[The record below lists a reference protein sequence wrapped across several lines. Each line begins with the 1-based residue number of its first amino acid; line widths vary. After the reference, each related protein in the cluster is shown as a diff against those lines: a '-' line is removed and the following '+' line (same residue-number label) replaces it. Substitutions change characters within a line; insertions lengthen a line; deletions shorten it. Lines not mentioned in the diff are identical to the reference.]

1 MKTNNYDLKSLEE
14 QVHHDFSIYIKL
26 GDFSALK
33 KTAPYFMREY
43 LFHIYRDEDR
53 SSDAYIR
60 CYERIEHFVAKFRR
74 INPDESQYLLPYLK
88 RCAINQYLNVQ
99 KQEIKIE
106 RTIPTVP
113 FDDEFT
119 KYKNSASNQ
128 DSKFKEILIQCIH
141 QEKPIFEIPFAL
153 KFDLPLSN
161 KAQNLLTKILIQ
173 KSRGILEFWEEHCL
187 RRMKWQSQREK
198 HLERINQLNHKMFL
212 EPNSPKIFKWKH
224 YKKRRIRSL
233 EYLMGIG
240 LYNYE
245 ELGVLM
251 DKSAE
256 TLCRCLRYRTDKWKN
271 YWESSSNSNLLKK
284 AV

>member
-1 MKTNNYDLKSLEE
+1 MKTNNNDLKSLEE
-14 QVHHDFSIYIKL
+14 QVTHDFYIYIKL
-26 GDFSALK
+26 GDISPFK

-60 CYERIEHFVAKFRR
+60 CYERIEHFVANFRK
-74 INPDESQYLLPYLK
+74 INPIESKFLLPYLK

-99 KQEIKIE
+99 KQEIKNQK
-106 RTIPTVP
+106 TIPTVP

-119 KYKNSASNQ
+119 SYKKELSTK
-128 DSKFKEILIQCIH
+128 DSKFKEILIQCI
-141 QEKPIFEIPFAL
+141 QKEEPIFEIPFAL
-153 KFDLPLSN
+153 KFDLPLSHQSQ
-161 KAQNLLTKILIQ
+161 KHLEGILIQ
-173 KSRGILEFWEEHCL
+173 KGKGIKEFWEEHCL
-187 RRMKWQSQREK
+187 RRMNWQSIREK
-198 HLERINQLNHKMFL
+198 HLERINQLNLKIYQ
-212 EPNSPKIFKWKH
+212 EPNSPCIFKWKH
-224 YKKRRIRSL
+224 YKKKRIRSL

-245 ELGVLM
+245 ELGELM

-256 TLCRCLRYRTDKWKN
+256 SLCRCLRYRTDKWKS